1 MHYERFKKKAS
12 RELENCLRVI
22 NLVDRTTVR
31 TIVPTALNYCRQPTA
46 DVLENNLLYS

>member
-12 RELENCLRVI
+12 RELENLPQGDKFGGVELR
-22 NLVDRTTVR
+22 R
-31 TIVPTALNYCRQPTA
+31 IVPTALNYCRQPTA